1 MSSTYIAVT
10 THTGSCR
17 QRHLEVTEI
26 ADRRRAG
33 TSIESKRRDDADV
46 VDDANVTNAVPVPPI
61 STPEAGEVRTEPE
74 TVTSAPAPPQR
85 VWTMPKSP
93 VTREQA
99 DEVGRIARKAVTAIM
114 GFIAGLARYV
124 ARTVRQLA
132 VAVEAVPPTVRVL
145 TLMCIFTLLGIV
157 GAIALEGTVAL
168 MCIVVVIPL
177 CSITL
182 GVLGHRW
189 YSGQGAQPRPR
200 TEVPA
205 VTAPVSDLQRSIE
218 YVDKKL
224 TFALNAFGAERQ
236 QHAMIALFQ
245 AKTAVELTLGTEQ
258 DAASHVDALL
268 AVDDHDARPR
278 IRAGSAAKTLREN
291 NSLAAS

>member
-1 MSSTYIAVT
+1 MKSL
-10 THTGSCR
+10 R
-17 QRHLEVTEI
+17 I

-33 TSIESKRRDDADV
+33 PSIKSKRRDDADV
-46 VDDANVTNAVPVPPI
+46 VDDANVTNAVPVPPT

-74 TVTSAPAPPQR
+74 TVASAPTPQQR

-99 DEVGRIARKAVTAIM
+99 DEVGRMARNAVTAIM
-114 GFIAGLARYV
+114 GFIAGVARYV

-132 VAVEAVPPTVRVL
+132 LAIDAVPPAVRVL
-145 TLMCIFTLLGIV
+145 TLMGIFTLLGIV
-157 GAIALEGTVAL
+157 GAIALDGTVAL
-168 MCIVVVIPL
+168 VCIVVVVPL
-177 CSITL
+177 CSVSL

-189 YSGQGAQPRPR
+189 YSGLGTQSAPSAA
-200 TEVPA
+200 VPA
-205 VTAPVSDLQRSIE
+205 VAAPVSDLQRSIE

-224 TFALNAFGAERQ
+224 TLALNAFGAERQ

-258 DAASHVDALL
+258 DTASHVDALL
-268 AVDDHDARPR
+268 AVDDHDSRPR

-291 NSLAAS
+291 TSLAAS